1 MLKCLCHMSDEKI
14 SLYKNDL
21 NKRFKIWLES
31 NFGFY
36 SSGILIDA
44 SYDSNIL
51 YQYNP
56 ETNKLQSS
64 YMNVDLKC
72 CTSYEIIKRNEN
84 LFLYF
89 YSEDV
94 VWSSYMMVWIN
105 ENAPEYFN
113 LNYLKENNEN

>member
-1 MLKCLCHMSDEKI
+1 MSDEKI

-21 NKRFKIWLES
+21 DKRFRIWLES

-94 VWSSYMMVWIN
+94 MWSSYMMVWIN
-105 ENAPEYFN
+105 ENAPDYFN
-113 LNYLKENNEN
+113 LNYLKENNEK